1 MTFAAVVLLALAQG
15 EPTAAEG
22 WSLELVA
29 RAPRVRHPSVVCCAP
44 DGRIFVGEDPIDME
58 GPIDARIDRIL
69 CLHPDGRTTVFA
81 EGLGPVFGLMYLEGR
96 LYVQH
101 VPKFSVFRDVDGV
114 GKDCEDLIES
124 TNPTPSAGNGLNDH
138 IPANFHLGMDGY
150 LYVVVG
156 QKGISSAVGRDGR
169 RFEMREGGVLRM
181 RPDATG
187 LEVFAHGVRNIMD
200 VAINSDEEIFAYDN
214 DDHTK
219 TWKVKLLH
227 MVDGGYYGFP
237 YDFKPA
243 RRYTLGGIAEYKGG
257 APTGILAYTEDALPE
272 EYRDNL
278 ILCDWGRRTVFR
290 VRVVRDGA
298 TYRVAGQEDLI
309 PPGPDDFR
317 PVGITVTPDGLG
329 FYVTDWNFAAW
340 KRKKDDAGR
349 LYKLSWK
356 GESRAAPKPEWY
368 AAASAGRPID
378 ATTES
383 LVGALSHGS
392 RSVRLQARRLLD
404 ARGAAP
410 RERDRTAFLQHPDP
424 VLRFKAAAALGRKGD
439 KASIPALLEALRDDD
454 AVVRHGALSALQRIG
469 AADPSGWPAVAAGL
483 RSAHPRVREGTL
495 YALRE
500 AYDREVVS
508 ALADF
513 AASAPADLRPEAVRI
528 LGGLLRQPAPWDGRW
543 WRNGPYAFAEDDP
556 HVGPRIDHTVDWA
569 GTGAVLE
576 ALKRALSDESS
587 AVRDAA
593 RAAIEPPPLVPSSK
607 PSAAKPDPLPAAPP
621 ASTAVDPAP
630 YAEFALGTKGDP
642 ARGRALFGEARTG
655 CVRCH
660 RIKGEGGEV
669 GPDLAGIGTKYGR
682 PSLIESVLYPS
693 RQIAEGYSQT
703 QVRLRDGRVIAGL
716 VKSETPEELVLVD
729 AEAKPNR
736 IRIGDIEARRVSD
749 RSLMPDGLQAALT
762 PKEFSDLIAF
772 LESLQE
778 EEGFVPLFNGKDLSG
793 WKKQPAH
800 EGHWTVREGGVVYYD
815 AKGPDLW
822 TEKSYGNFI
831 LKADWRFPGTPVEK
845 DAPVILPDGSLSG
858 RTEKVQDAGDSGIFL
873 RGAQKSQVNLWCWPI
888 GSGEIY
894 GYRTDMALPPEV
906 RAAATPKLRADKP
919 PGQWNHVVI
928 TIKGEILTVVLND
941 KTVIDRARL
950 PGVPAKGPIGL
961 QHPGKPLTS
970 DMPVEFA
977 NFLLKELP

>member
-1 MTFAAVVLLALAQG
+1 MTLFVAVLLSLVQA
-15 EPTAAEG
+15 EPSAAEG

-29 RAPRVRHPSVVCCAP
+29 RSPRIRHPSVVCCAP

-58 GPIDARIDRIL
+58 GPIDARIDRVL

-81 EGLGPVFGLMYLEGR
+81 DGLGPVFGLLYLEGKV
-96 LYVQH
+96 YVQH
-101 VPKFSVFRDVDGV
+101 VPTFSVFRDEDGV
-114 GKDCEDLIES
+114 GKDRVDLLEG

-150 LYVVVG
+150 FYVAVG
-156 QKGISSAVGRDGR
+156 QKGITNRS
-169 RFEMREGGVLRM
+169 FQMREGGILRM

-187 LEVFAHGVRNIMD
+187 LEVYAHGVRNIMD
-200 VAINSDEEIFAYDN
+200 VAINSEEELFAYDN

-227 MVDGGYYGFP
+227 LVDGGYYGFP

-243 RRYTLGGIAEYKGG
+243 RPYTLGGIAEYKSG
-257 APTGILAYTEDALPE
+257 APTGILAYTEDALPAE
-272 EYRDNL
+272 FRDNL

-317 PVGITVTPDGLG
+317 PVGITTTPDGLG

-349 LYKLSWK
+349 LYKLSWR
-356 GESRAAPKPEWY
+356 GASHATPKPDWY
-368 AAASAGRPID
+368 AAASRGEKIETSPE
-378 ATTES
+378 TLTK
-383 LVGALSHGS
+383 ALTHPS
-392 RSVRLQARRLLD
+392 RSVRIAAQRQLGAPKPCDYSLRDPSAASRL
-404 ARGAAP
+404 
-410 RERDRTAFLQHPDP
+410 
-424 VLRFKAAAALGRKGD
+424 KAAAALGRKGD
-439 KASIPALLEALRDDD
+439 RSAVSPLLATLEDDD
-454 AVVRHGALSALQRIG
+454 ATVRYGAWTALHRLG
-469 AADPSGWPAVAAGL
+469 TADPGAWADICAGL
-483 RSAHPRVREGTL
+483 KSEQPRVREGTL

-500 AYDREVVS
+500 AYHLDVVT
-508 ALADF
+508 ALAAF
-513 AASAPADLRPEAVRI
+513 VGKAPDPLRLEAVRI
-528 LGGLLRQPAPWDGRW
+528 LGSLLRQPPPWDGRW

-556 HVGPRIDHTVDWA
+556 NVGPRIDRTIDWA
-569 GTGAVLE
+569 GTPAALA
-576 ALKRALSDESS
+576 ALKKALNDESS
-587 AVRDAA
+587 TIRDAA
-593 RAAIEPPPLVPSSK
+593 QAAIEPPKLASSK
-607 PSAAKPDPLPAAPP
+607 GTATKAKFIPQPGPSPDPDL
-621 ASTAVDPAP
+621 SP
-630 YAEFALGTKGDP
+630 YATFAMGTKGDA
-642 ARGRALFGEARTG
+642 ARGRVLFADSKTA

-660 RIKGEGGEV
+660 RVQGQGGDV

-693 RQIAEGYSQT
+693 KQIAEGYAQT
-703 QVRLRDGRVIAGL
+703 QVRMLDGRVVAGL
-716 VKSETPEELVLVD
+716 VRSETTEELVLIDSD
-729 AEAKPNR
+729 AKLNR
-736 IRIGDIEARRVSD
+736 LKKADIDVRRLSE
-749 RSLMPDGLQAALT
+749 RSLMPDGVAAALRLQD
-762 PKEFSDLIAF
+762 FADLIAF
-772 LESLQE
+772 LESLQDSD
-778 EEGFVPLFNGKDLSG
+778 GFVPLFNGKDLTG
-793 WKKQPAH
+793 WKKEAGH
-800 EGHWTVREGGVVYYD
+800 EGHWVVREGGVLRYD

-831 LKADWRFPGTPVEK
+831 LMADFRFPGPAVEK
-845 DAPVILPDGSLSG
+845 EAPVILPDGSVSG
-858 RTEKVQDAGDSGIFL
+858 RTEKVMDAGDSGIFL

-894 GYRTDMALPPEV
+894 GYRTDGKLTPEQ

-919 PGQWNHVVI
+919 PGEWNHLVM
-928 TIKGEILTVVLND
+928 TMKGEILTVILND
-941 KTVIDRARL
+941 KTVIEQARL

-961 QHPGKPLTS
+961 QHPGKPLTP